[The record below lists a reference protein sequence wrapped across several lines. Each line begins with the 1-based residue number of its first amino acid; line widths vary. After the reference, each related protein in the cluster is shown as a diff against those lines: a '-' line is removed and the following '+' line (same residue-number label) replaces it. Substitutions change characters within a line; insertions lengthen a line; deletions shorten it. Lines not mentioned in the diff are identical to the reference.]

1 VDSSFFWIN
10 NRKYLQQD
18 SQLKWIIGERVK
30 NYDLILGEMD
40 GAIGEVKSALKS
52 VDSIFSNMQNDTYFI
67 YWKINRD

>member
-1 VDSSFFWIN
+1 MDSSFFWIN